1 MTQPAAAP
9 DRRVLAALMLPMFA
23 SLLSISSVMVALP
36 AIEAGLGASSSD
48 LQWVL
53 SGYAL
58 AFGVGMVPAGRAG
71 DLWGRRR
78 MFLIGAGLFGLAS
91 LGAALA
97 PTPTV
102 LNLMRFAMGFG
113 SSLLVPQVIGMIQ
126 RLFTGSAR
134 GRAYG
139 MMSTVIGLG
148 LALGPLI
155 AGVLLEL
162 GEDRFAWRLVMAVN
176 VPVVAVAL
184 VLAYLWLPVP
194 KDDIT
199 PPEPGQPRGLA
210 RLDPLGAVLLTTAI
224 LLILLPV
231 IQFQNLVGAAL
242 AVAGLVL
249 LGLWVLWER
258 SLGRRS
264 PGAPMVDLRLF
275 AIPSFTWNSS
285 VLILYF
291 AGMPAMGAVVAVYVQ
306 QGMGHSALVAGLVT
320 LPAAMLVML
329 LSAQVGRRVERLGP
343 RMMVVG
349 TAAAVGSAAALMGAA
364 LLMGTPLASVWWIV
378 AGMTINGVAQ
388 ALIIPSAQTLS
399 MQEVPEHV
407 AGASGGVTQTAQRI
421 VTAIGMAGVT
431 GVYYAVADG
440 QDERSGLLIAALVL
454 TALMSTALVAAV
466 FAARR
471 ASKR

>member
-1 MTQPAAAP
+1 
-9 DRRVLAALMLPMFA
+9 MLPMFA

-71 DLWGRRR
+71 DIWGRRR
-78 MFLIGAGLFGLAS
+78 MFLIGVTVFGLAS
-91 LGAALA
+91 LAAALA
-97 PTPTV
+97 PTPAV

-126 RLFTGSAR
+126 RIFTGSAR

-155 AGVLLEL
+155 AGALLEL

-176 VPVVAVAL
+176 VPVVALAL
-184 VLAYLWLPVP
+184 LLAYLWLPVP
-194 KDDIT
+194 TDDAA
-199 PPEPGQPRGLA
+199 PPAKGRPRGIA
-210 RLDPLGAVLLTTAI
+210 RLDPLGAVMLTGAI
-224 LLILLPV
+224 LLILLPF
-231 IQFQNLVGAAL
+231 IQFQGLLGAAL
-242 AVAGLVL
+242 AVLGLLL

-275 AIPSFTWNSS
+275 MIPSFTWNSV

-320 LPAAMLVML
+320 LPAALLVMA
-329 LSAQVGRRVERLGP
+329 LSTQVGRRVERLGP
-343 RMMVVG
+343 RMMVAGTVG
-349 TAAAVGSAAALMGAA
+349 AVISAAALMGAA
-364 LLMGTPLASVWWIV
+364 LLMGTPAASVWWIV
-378 AGMTINGVAQ
+378 AGMTVNGIAQ

-399 MQEVPEHV
+399 MQEVPEHI

-431 GVYYAVADG
+431 GVYYAVAEAQG
-440 QDERSGLLIAALVL
+440 EERGLLMAAAVL
-454 TALMSTALVAAV
+454 TALMGSALAAAV
-466 FAARR
+466 SAARR
-471 ASKR
+471 AARAQG

>member
-1 MTQPAAAP
+1 
-9 DRRVLAALMLPMFA
+9 MLPMFG

-36 AIEAGLGASSSD
+36 AIEEGLGATPSD

-71 DLWGRRR
+71 DIWGRRR
-78 MFLIGAGLFGLAS
+78 MFLMGVAVFGCAS

-97 PTPTV
+97 PSPLV
-102 LNLMRFAMGFG
+102 LNLMRFIMGFG
-113 SSLLVPQVIGMIQ
+113 SSLLVPQVIGIIQ
-126 RLFTGSAR
+126 QLFTGAAR

-148 LALGPLI
+148 LALGPLL

-162 GEDRFAWRLVMAVN
+162 GDDHFAWRLVMAVN

-194 KDDIT
+194 AGDASGSSS
-199 PPEPGQPRGLA
+199 EQQLRGIA
-210 RLDPLGAVLLTTAI
+210 RLDPVGALLLTGSI
-224 LLILLPV
+224 LLILLPF
-231 IQFQNLVGAAL
+231 IQFQSPAGVAL
-242 AVAGLVL
+242 ALAGLGL
-249 LGLWVLWER
+249 LGVWVLWER
-258 SLGRRS
+258 RMAQRN
-264 PGAPMVDLRLF
+264 PAAPMVDLRLF

-320 LPAAMLVML
+320 LPSAVLVMA
-329 LSAQVGRRVERLGP
+329 LSTQVGRRVERLGP
-343 RMMVVG
+343 RMMVAG
-349 TAAAVGSAAALMGAA
+349 TTAAVVSAAALMGAA
-364 LLMGTPLASVWWIV
+364 LLMGTPVSSVWWIV
-378 AGMTINGVAQ
+378 AGMTINGLAQ

-407 AGASGGVTQTAQRI
+407 AGASAGVTQTAQRI
-421 VTAIGMAGVT
+421 VTAIGLAGVT
-431 GVYYAVADG
+431 GVYYAVAAARD
-440 QDERSGLLIAALVL
+440 QEAGLLAAAAAL
-454 TALMSTALVAAV
+454 TALMTAALLAAA

-471 ASKR
+471 ASRT